1 MTIVTQRIRT
11 VLVFMGSIVSL
22 IFIGIP
28 VLLAQ
33 TNGNIDMS
41 WHVLPGAGSTN
52 SAGGEISVSGSL
64 GQPGAG
70 QSTGGNVSLTGG
82 FWYPESSAPT
92 AADVATFEAHAEE
105 DTIRL
110 VWKTANE
117 IEIRGFNLYR
127 GFTLE
132 GPWVQLNDELIPSQ
146 TTSSIDGA
154 AYDWLDQDVV
164 AGAPYWYQL
173 EIVTGSGK
181 GQVVGIVSGTAAIP
195 PNVSFKIWLPIQ
207 MR

>member
-1 MTIVTQRIRT
+1 MTTTTPRSRT
-11 VLVFMGSIVSL
+11 ILAVLVSIVCLLVISV
-22 IFIGIP
+22 P
-28 VLLAQ
+28 VVFAQ
-33 TNGNIDMS
+33 TGGNIDMS
-41 WHVLPGAGSTN
+41 WHVLPGAGTTD
-52 SAGGEISVSGSL
+52 SAGGAISMSGSL
-64 GQPGAG
+64 GQPSAG
-70 QSTGGNVSLTGG
+70 QSTGGNVSLAGG

-92 AADVATFEAHAEE
+92 AADVATFEAHAEV

-146 TTSSIDGA
+146 ATSSIDGA

-173 EIVTGSGK
+173 EVVTGSGK